1 MGLKEH
7 LAHVRRGDFVV
18 EWWLWMGNAAPYSP
32 VMFSFSSTLAVSL
45 SPAGVT
51 LWVLGNPASST
62 YAPVQTVWQHW
73 AVVRGGTSVTLFIA
87 GVAVASQAV
96 AGSANLTALSLAIG
110 GGGAPDASS
119 PPPGSLP
126 GVLAEFRV
134 VLNAA
139 LYTGSFAPP
148 TQPFDAI
155 QGTVL
160 LLHANSRAFS
170 FGACCSALVLLA
182 VELQPAGTPAVTLL
196 GVNIAALWPPLY
208 GSWVHMAF
216 VRNGTVIMWYVQ
228 GKPMTMGTVPA
239 STNFSASAAS
249 PLYIGGDTTTR
260 AYSGLLSNFRV
271 VVGTALYPVVFPV
284 PASPLP
290 AVAGTLVL
298 LRAATQVA
306 ALVDSSGRGVVV
318 NATGV
323 SWNASA
329 PTGFGGSLSF
339 SGSIASI
346 IAFPSSSAAL
356 GSVSRVPCMVW
367 CPFHGG
373 ALLFCRRILLWS
385 FGSTRRVVLVSMQ
398 REPCRSSTHASASPL
413 ALRVFSQPCTLSLLA
428 AAQPCSQ
435 SSSSR
440 LGRRCWCIRRARRPR
455 RTRPFGALGSTWWL
469 CV

>member
-1 MGLKEH
+1 M
-7 LAHVRRGDFVV
+7 

-160 LLHANSRAFS
+160 LLHATSPAQLLTDAS
-170 FGACCSALVLLA
+170 PVGALV
-182 VELQPAGTPAVTLL
+182 
-196 GVNIAALWPPLY
+196 
-208 GSWVHMAF
+208 
-216 VRNGTVIMWYVQ
+216 
-228 GKPMTMGTVPA
+228 
-239 STNFSASAAS
+239 SASA
-249 PLYIGGDTTTR
+249 
-260 AYSGLLSNFRV
+260 
-271 VVGTALYPVVFPV
+271 
-284 PASPLP
+284 
-290 AVAGTLVL
+290 
-298 LRAATQVA
+298 
-306 ALVDSSGRGVVV
+306 
-318 NATGV
+318 GV
-323 SWNASA
+323 SWSSA
-329 PTGFGGSLSF
+329 APFTCYPSGSLSF
-339 SGSIASI
+339 SGGI
-346 IAFPSSSAAL
+346 IR
-356 GSVSRVPCMVW
+356 VSNS
-367 CPFHGG
+367 CPH
-373 ALLFCRRILLWS
+373 
-385 FGSTRRVVLVSMQ
+385 
-398 REPCRSSTHASASPL
+398 
-413 ALRVFSQPCTLSLLA
+413 
-428 AAQPCSQ
+428 
-435 SSSSR
+435 
-440 LGRRCWCIRRARRPR
+440 
-455 RTRPFGALGSTWWL
+455 
-469 CV
+469 